1 MMLTSFDDFSFLKIL
16 SFLKAHESE
25 FLSGQDMSDI
35 LKISRVA
42 VWKDIKKIRML
53 GYKIESKQNLG
64 YRLVDSSEL
73 LLPWEIT
80 QNLNT
85 KFLGKRVYYFD
96 STDSTQNFAMEIAS
110 NDKENGTV
118 IISKKQTVGRGRMK
132 RKWKSPTG
140 GIWMS
145 IIIHP
150 KFDVSYTTL
159 VPIATSLALCMAIE
173 KILKIKPE
181 LKWPNDV
188 TLKGKKVAGVLVDTS
203 IISNEIENVVLGIG
217 INFKIKPHELA
228 STIKKTPN
236 FYGVATLVKKNE
248 KALPLVQQFLYE
260 LENVFQL
267 INSRR
272 IKKIKSEWTK
282 RSSTIGRNVSI
293 ITGEG
298 NINGKAVKI
307 DSDGALIISKGK
319 KAEKILVGD
328 ITYDQ

>member
-1 MMLTSFDDFSFLKIL
+1 MMFTSFDDFSFLKIL

-42 VWKDIKKIRML
+42 VWKDIKKIRLL

-96 STDSTQNFAMEIAS
+96 STDSTQNFAMKIAS

-118 IISKKQTVGRGRMK
+118 IISKKQTMGRGRMK

-248 KALPLVQQFLYE
+248 RALPLVHQFLYE

-293 ITGEG
+293 ITSEG
-298 NINGKAVKI
+298 NVSGKAVKI
-307 DSDGALIISKGK
+307 DSDGALIISNGK
-319 KAEKILVGD
+319 KAERILVGD
-328 ITYDQ
+328 ITQ

>member
-1 MMLTSFDDFSFLKIL
+1 MMFTSFDDFSFLKIL

-42 VWKDIKKIRML
+42 VWKDIKKIRSL

-118 IISKKQTVGRGRMK
+118 IISKKQTMGRGRMK

-203 IISNEIENVVLGIG
+203 IISNKIENMILGIG

-248 KALPLVQQFLYE
+248 RALPLVHQFLYE

-293 ITGEG
+293 ITSEG
-298 NINGKAVKI
+298 NVSGKAVKI
-307 DSDGALIISKGK
+307 DSDGALIISNGK
-319 KAEKILVGD
+319 KAERILVGD
-328 ITYDQ
+328 IAQ